1 MDKQKLVRFISK
13 YHLNGIADSVVLK
26 SSSNEQELITRFVSG
41 DKTLL
46 GTIKM
51 DKWDFEDANIGIY
64 TTEQLL
70 KLLSVLDDD
79 INVSVTKSG
88 DKAISMKVSD
98 SVSSVNYM
106 LSDPSIINE
115 PPKLQNIPNFEL
127 SINMTPSVINKF
139 ISGKSA
145 LQDSTTF
152 TVITSENADKEYT
165 STKLV
170 IGYSSVNTNRVN
182 IPVITSEFSPID
194 NVSFNAEYF
203 SSILIANKEC
213 ESAFLQVSSE
223 GLAKIVFKIDDYTAT
238 YWLVATSDVD

>member
-1 MDKQKLVRFISK
+1 MKKQRLVRFINK
-13 YHLNGIADSVVLK
+13 YHLNGIADSVVLR
-26 SSSNEQELITRFVSG
+26 SESNELKLGTRFVSS

-46 GTIKM
+46 GTIIM
-51 DKWDFEDANIGIY
+51 DKWNFEDANIGIY

-70 KLLSVLDDD
+70 KLLSVLDED
-79 INVSVTKSG
+79 IDVSVTKAG
-88 DKAISMKVSD
+88 DKTISMKISD
-98 SVSSVNYM
+98 SASSVNYM

-115 PPKLQNIPNFEL
+115 PPQLQNIPNFEL

-145 LQDSTTF
+145 LQDTATF
-152 TVITSENADKEYT
+152 TVITNES

-170 IGYSSVNTNRVN
+170 IGYSSVNTNRVT
-182 IPVITSEFSPID
+182 IPVVTSEFSSID

-203 SSILIANKEC
+203 KEILHANKEC

-223 GLAKIVFKIDDYTAT
+223 GIAKISFKIDHYTAT
-238 YWLVATSDVD
+238 YWLVATTEAD

>member
-1 MDKQKLVRFISK
+1 MNKQKLVRFINK
-13 YHLNGIADSVVLK
+13 YYLNGIADSVVLK
-26 SSSNEQELITRFVSG
+26 SNSSEQKLVTRFVSS

-46 GTIKM
+46 GIIQM
-51 DKWDFEDANIGIY
+51 DRWNFEDANIGVY

-70 KLLSVLDDD
+70 RLLSVLDED
-79 INVSVTKSG
+79 INFSITKSG
-88 DKAISMKVSD
+88 DKSISMKISD
-98 SVSSVNYM
+98 SLSSVNYM

-115 PPKLQNIPNFEL
+115 PPQLQNIPNFEL

-152 TVITSENADKEYT
+152 TVITNET

-170 IGYSSVNTNRVN
+170 IGYSTVNTNRVT
-182 IPVITSEFSPID
+182 IPVVTSEFSQID

-203 SSILIANKEC
+203 SSILVANKEC
-213 ESAFLQVSSE
+213 ESAVLQVSSQ
-223 GLAKIVFKIDDYTAT
+223 GLAKIIFKIDDYTAT
-238 YWLVATSDVD
+238 YWLVATSEVD

>member
-1 MDKQKLVRFISK
+1 MNKQKLVRFINK
-13 YHLNGIADSVVLK
+13 YYLNGIADSVVLK
-26 SSSNEQELITRFVSG
+26 SNSNEQKLYTRFVSS

-46 GTIKM
+46 GVIQM
-51 DKWDFEDANIGIY
+51 DSWNFEDANIGVY

-70 KLLSVLDDD
+70 KLLSVLDED
-79 INVSVTKSG
+79 ITVSLTKSE
-88 DKAISMKVSD
+88 DKAISLKISD
-98 SVSSVNYM
+98 LLSSVNYM

-115 PPKLQNIPNFEL
+115 PPQLQNIPNFEL

-152 TVITSENADKEYT
+152 TVITDET

-170 IGYSSVNTNRVN
+170 IGYSTVNTNRVT
-182 IPVITSEFSPID
+182 IPVATSEFSQID

-203 SSILIANKEC
+203 SSILVANKEC
-213 ESAFLQVSSE
+213 ESAVLQVSSQ
-223 GLAKIVFKIDDYTAT
+223 GLAKIIFKIDDYTAT
-238 YWLVATSDVD
+238 YWLVATSEVD